1 MSEQPGGE
9 IILYQRDNAPA
20 IDVRLDGDT
29 VWLSQQQLAD
39 LFQTSRTNVVEHIAN
54 IYAEGELSQEATCRE
69 FRQVRTEGTRE
80 VARTLPFYNL
90 DLIISLGYRVR
101 SRIATSFRIWAT
113 ERLREYLVKG
123 FTMDDA
129 RLKNLGGGSYWK
141 ELLERIRDIRSSER
155 VLYRQVLD
163 LYATSV
169 DYDPKAEASVIFF
182 KTVQNKLHYAAHGQ
196 TAAEVVAARADAG
209 KPFMG
214 LLSFSG
220 NQPTKAD
227 VAVAKNYL
235 DADELKRL
243 NTLVSAYF
251 DAAEFR
257 AMNHEPTY
265 MKDWLAH
272 LEQLIVA
279 MGGKTLQG
287 AGHIGLVFAAQALA
301 NALSRI
307 PFGRLSDR
315 IADRG
320 TLVIGGLAGLAAA
333 LGLAGLCTS
342 LPGLLGCAAL
352 LGVSMGV
359 AFTALAAL
367 IADVVPHELRG
378 MAMGGY
384 NSCIYLGMMTS
395 AARMG
400 ALISR
405 FGFAP
410 GFLVAGAVTI
420 ATTLVFRTF
429 YRRTASAPA

>member
-9 IILYQRDNAPA
+9 IILYQRGDAPA

-39 LFQTSRTNVVEHIAN
+39 LFQTSRSNVVEHIAN
-54 IYAEGELSQEATCRE
+54 IYAEGELSQAATCRE
-69 FRQVRTEGTRE
+69 FRQVRTEGNRQ
-80 VARTLPFYNL
+80 VARLLPYYNL

-101 SRIATSFRIWAT
+101 SHIATAFRIWAT

-141 ELLERIRDIRSSER
+141 ELLDRIRDIRSSEK

-169 DYDPKAEASVIFF
+169 DYDPKAEASVVFF

-196 TAAEVVAARADAG
+196 TAAEVIAARADAG

-220 NQPTKAD
+220 KQPTKAE
-227 VAVAKNYL
+227 AAIAKNYL

-265 MKDWLAH
+265 MKDWLTH

-279 MGGKTLQG
+279 MGGKALQG
-287 AGHIGLVFAAQALA
+287 AGKVSHQKALA
-301 NALSRI
+301 HAEAEYAKFRALY
-307 PFGRLSDR
+307 
-315 IADRG
+315 
-320 TLVIGGLAGLAAA
+320 AGEATEVEAA
-333 LGLAGLCTS
+333 
-342 LPGLLGCAAL
+342 
-352 LGVSMGV
+352 
-359 AFTALAAL
+359 
-367 IADVVPHELRG
+367 
-378 MAMGGY
+378 
-384 NSCIYLGMMTS
+384 
-395 AARMG
+395 
-400 ALISR
+400 
-405 FGFAP
+405 
-410 GFLVAGAVTI
+410 FLEAVKQVQKKVERKKT
-420 ATTLVFRTF
+420 
-429 YRRTASAPA
+429 